1 MPAAANNAVNVT
13 LLLSMD
19 ASLQFF
25 AGPGNLEKPAHHG
38 AIIGIGLLFCQEGL
52 QRLGAYCGRSVRIKL
67 T

>member
-25 AGPGNLEKPAHHG
+25 AGPGNLENPPIMG
-38 AIIGIGLLFCQEGL
+38 PL
-52 QRLGAYCGRSVRIKL
+52 
-67 T
+67 